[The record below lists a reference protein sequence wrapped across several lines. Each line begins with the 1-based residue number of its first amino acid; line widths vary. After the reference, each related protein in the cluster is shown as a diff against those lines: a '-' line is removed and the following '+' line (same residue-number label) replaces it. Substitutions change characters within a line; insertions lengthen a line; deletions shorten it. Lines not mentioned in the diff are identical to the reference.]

1 MRKNTRFMD
10 PKYNFSQNQSNSG
23 VQNTSNNSTPTN
35 SNQREAALSLVR
47 NEINNL
53 YKSKNQPAL
62 TNQGNIQNNESG
74 ILNISHN
81 SDTATN
87 NPTNN
92 NSQNQYTTN
101 SQPANQAYL
110 QQLNAEQ
117 WKKYHSAWQTYY
129 QKYYE
134 QYYVNEIRKNLGAQ
148 KEQLR
153 NRSLG
158 NAATNIFAGQ
168 NNTDQSDD
176 SSNSPKT
183 EALNKIRRDI
193 IAKAQH
199 SAKKAR
205 KSRHFIPIAGMLTA
219 CIIGLL
225 LQYNQFLIAN
235 VKAYVSPSESQP
247 ESIIIDPN
255 ADVPVGPENKMI
267 IPKINVDAP
276 IVLNVGSSAKQQLD
290 AMSNGIAHVRYP
302 GASALPGQIGNA
314 VFSAHSSS
322 DWSDSGAYKFIFVQL
337 ERLTNDDV
345 IYINYNSK
353 RYAYKVFDTKT
364 VLPTETHVLNYKGND
379 PIITLITCTPLG
391 TAQKRFLVFAK
402 QISPDPSNAEK
413 AQPTKISQTQTTAQ
427 MTGTRPTLIEQL
439 FGAR

>member
-1 MRKNTRFMD
+1 MD

-23 VQNTSNNSTPTN
+23 VQNTSDNGTPTN

-81 SDTATN
+81 SDTAAN

-205 KSRHFIPIAGMLTA
+205 K
-219 CIIGLL
+219 
-225 LQYNQFLIAN
+225 
-235 VKAYVSPSESQP
+235 V
-247 ESIIIDPN
+247 
-255 ADVPVGPENKMI
+255 
-267 IPKINVDAP
+267 
-276 IVLNVGSSAKQQLD
+276 
-290 AMSNGIAHVRYP
+290 
-302 GASALPGQIGNA
+302 
-314 VFSAHSSS
+314 
-322 DWSDSGAYKFIFVQL
+322 
-337 ERLTNDDV
+337 V
-345 IYINYNSK
+345 ILY
-353 RYAYKVFDTKT
+353 
-364 VLPTETHVLNYKGND
+364 
-379 PIITLITCTPLG
+379 
-391 TAQKRFLVFAK
+391 Q
-402 QISPDPSNAEK
+402 
-413 AQPTKISQTQTTAQ
+413 
-427 MTGTRPTLIEQL
+427 
-439 FGAR
+439 

>member
-1 MRKNTRFMD
+1 MD

-23 VQNTSNNSTPTN
+23 TQNTSDNGTPTN

-81 SDTATN
+81 SDTAAN

-92 NSQNQYTTN
+92 NNQNQYTTN

-199 SAKKAR
+199 
-205 KSRHFIPIAGMLTA
+205 
-219 CIIGLL
+219 
-225 LQYNQFLIAN
+225 
-235 VKAYVSPSESQP
+235 
-247 ESIIIDPN
+247 
-255 ADVPVGPENKMI
+255 
-267 IPKINVDAP
+267 
-276 IVLNVGSSAKQQLD
+276 
-290 AMSNGIAHVRYP
+290 
-302 GASALPGQIGNA
+302 
-314 VFSAHSSS
+314 
-322 DWSDSGAYKFIFVQL
+322 
-337 ERLTNDDV
+337 
-345 IYINYNSK
+345 
-353 RYAYKVFDTKT
+353 
-364 VLPTETHVLNYKGND
+364 
-379 PIITLITCTPLG
+379 
-391 TAQKRFLVFAK
+391 
-402 QISPDPSNAEK
+402 
-413 AQPTKISQTQTTAQ
+413 
-427 MTGTRPTLIEQL
+427 
-439 FGAR
+439 